1 MADIKAEIRGLGKH
15 IPERILT
22 NSDLEKF
29 LDTSDE
35 WITTRTGIK
44 QRRIAEEWEKAS
56 DIALPAA
63 EEALSNAGI
72 SPKDIDAVIVAT
84 STPDMTFPSTACF
97 LADKLNCS
105 KPMAF
110 DLSAA
115 CSGFI
120 YGLSMADAFI
130 KSGQYKNILVVGTEV
145 FSQIIDWNDRSTAV
159 IFGDGAGAVVV
170 SASEGDSDI
179 LSSVMKSDGSHWG
192 SLYCPVG
199 EKLRMRGRETF
210 KLAIKSMETASK
222 KALQKSGITLNDIK
236 LVIPHQANIRI
247 INALAERMDLPN
259 EKVYSNIHIYGNT
272 SAASIPI
279 AFYDAWKEGK
289 LDKGDYI
296 LLTAFGGGLTWGAI
310 VLKF

>member
-222 KALQKSGITLNDIK
+222 KALQKAGITLNDIK

>member
-1 MADIKAEIRGLGKH
+1 MKAEIKGLGMYV
-15 IPERILT
+15 PPRVLT
-22 NSDLEKF
+22 NEDLEKI

-44 QRRIAEEWEKAS
+44 ERHIAEEWENAS
-56 DIALPAA
+56 DLALPAA
-63 EEALSNAGI
+63 KEAIENAGLT
-72 SPKDIDAVIVAT
+72 PKDIECVIVAT

-97 LADKLNCS
+97 LADKLGCS

-110 DLSAA
+110 DISAA

-120 YGLSMADAFI
+120 YALTIANSFI
-130 KSGQYKNILVVGTEV
+130 KSGQFKNVLVVGSEV
-145 FSQIIDWNDRSTAV
+145 FSKIIDWNDRSTAV
-159 IFGDGAGAVVV
+159 IFGDGAGAAVV
-170 SASEGDSDI
+170 SASDGESDI
-179 LSSVMKSDGSHWG
+179 LAAVMKSDGSHWG

-199 EKLRMRGRETF
+199 EKLKMRGRETF

-222 KALQKSGITLNDIK
+222 KALEKAGLTLDDIK

-247 INALAERMDLPN
+247 IKALAERLELP
-259 EKVYSNIHIYGNT
+259 EDKVFSNIHKYGNT

-279 AFYDAWKEGK
+279 AMYEAWKEGK
-289 LDKGDYI
+289 FKKGDYL

>member
-1 MADIKAEIRGLGKH
+1 MAIKAEIKGIGMYVPPRV
-15 IPERILT
+15 LT
-22 NSDLEKF
+22 NYDLEKI

-44 QRRIAEEWEKAS
+44 ERHIAEEWEKAS
-56 DIALPAA
+56 DLALPACK
-63 EEALSNAGI
+63 EALENAGM

-97 LADKLNCS
+97 LADKLGCS

-110 DLSAA
+110 DISAA

-120 YGLSMADAFI
+120 YGLTIGNSFI
-130 KSGQYKNILVVGTEV
+130 TSGQFKNVLVVGAEV
-145 FSQIIDWNDRSTAV
+145 FSHIIDWSDRSTAV
-159 IFGDGAGAVVV
+159 IFGDGAGAVVL
-170 SASEGDSDI
+170 SATENGSGI
-179 LSSVMKSDGSHWG
+179 LSAVMKSDGSHWG

-210 KLAIKSMETASK
+210 KLAIKSMENASL
-222 KALQKSGITLNDIK
+222 KALHEAGITLADIS

-247 INALAERMDLPN
+247 INALAEKLGLP
-259 EKVYSNIHIYGNT
+259 EDKVFSNIHKYGNT

-279 AFYDAWKEGK
+279 AMYEAWKEGK
-289 LDKGDYI
+289 IKKGDYI

-310 VLKF
+310 VLQF

>member
-1 MADIKAEIRGLGKH
+1 MKAEIKGIGMYVPPRV
-15 IPERILT
+15 LT
-22 NSDLEKF
+22 NFDLEKI

-44 QRRIAEEWEKAS
+44 ERRIAEEWENAS
-56 DIALPAA
+56 DLALPAA
-63 EEALSNAGI
+63 KEAIENAELS
-72 SPKDIDAVIVAT
+72 SKDIDCVIVAT

-97 LADKLNCS
+97 LADKLGCS

-110 DLSAA
+110 DISAA

-120 YGLSMADAFI
+120 YALTIANSFI
-130 KSGQYKNILVVGTEV
+130 KSGQFKNILVVGAEV
-145 FSQIIDWNDRSTAV
+145 FSKIIDWNDRSTAV

-170 SASEGDSDI
+170 SASEGESDI
-179 LSSVMKSDGSHWG
+179 LSAKMKSDGSHWG

-199 EKLRMRGRETF
+199 EKLKMRGRETF

-222 KALQKSGITLNDIK
+222 KALEEAGLTLDDIK

-247 INALAERMDLPN
+247 IKALAERLELPE
-259 EKVYSNIHIYGNT
+259 EKVFSNIHKYGNT

-279 AFYDAWKEGK
+279 AMYEAWKEGRFK
-289 LDKGDYI
+289 KGDYL

-310 VLKF
+310 VLNF

>member
-1 MADIKAEIRGLGKH
+1 MKA
-15 IPERILT
+15 RISGIGMYVPPRVLT
-22 NSDLEKF
+22 NFDLEKV

-44 QRRIAEEWEKAS
+44 ERRIAEEWEKAS
-56 DIALPAA
+56 DLALPAA
-63 EEALSNAGI
+63 KKAIENAGLT
-72 SPKDIDAVIVAT
+72 PKDIDAVVVAT

-97 LADKLNCS
+97 LADKLGCP

-110 DLSAA
+110 DISAA

-120 YGLSMADAFI
+120 YGLTIANSFI
-130 KSGQYKNILVVGTEV
+130 TSGQFKNVLVVGAEV
-145 FSQIIDWNDRSTAV
+145 FSKIIDWNDRSTAV

-170 SASEGDSDI
+170 SASEDDGGI
-179 LSSVMKSDGSHWG
+179 LSAVMKSDGSHWG

-210 KLAIKSMETASK
+210 KLAIKSMETACR
-222 KALQKSGITLNDIK
+222 KALNQAGLELSDIS

-247 INALAERMDLPN
+247 INALAERMELP
-259 EKVYSNIHIYGNT
+259 EDKVFSNIHRYGNT

-279 AFYDAWKEGK
+279 AMYEALKEGK
-289 LDKGDYI
+289 FKKGDYI

-310 VLKF
+310 ALRY

>member
-1 MADIKAEIRGLGKH
+1 MKAEIKGLGMYV
-15 IPERILT
+15 PPRVLT
-22 NSDLEKF
+22 NFDLEQI

-44 QRRIAEEWEKAS
+44 ERHIAEEWENAS
-56 DIALPAA
+56 DLALPAA
-63 EEALSNAGI
+63 KEAVENAGLT
-72 SPKDIDAVIVAT
+72 PKDIDCVIVAT

-97 LADKLNCS
+97 LADKLGCS

-110 DLSAA
+110 DISAA

-120 YGLSMADAFI
+120 YALTIANSFI
-130 KSGQYKNILVVGTEV
+130 KSGQFKNVLVVGAEV
-145 FSQIIDWNDRSTAV
+145 FSKIIDWNDRSTAV

-170 SASEGDSDI
+170 SASEGESDI
-179 LSSVMKSDGSHWG
+179 LAAKMKSDGSHWG

-199 EKLRMRGRETF
+199 EKLKMRGRETF

-222 KALQKSGITLNDIK
+222 KALEKAGLTLEDIK

-247 INALAERMDLPN
+247 IKALAERLELPE
-259 EKVYSNIHIYGNT
+259 EKVFSNIHKYGNT

-279 AFYDAWKEGK
+279 AMYEAWKEGK
-289 LDKGDYI
+289 FKKGDYL